1 LAYHRLADP
10 DAPDFDTFK
19 PNVSATP
26 AAFAAQMDF
35 IRPRFNVVAVSDV
48 LAWLRGQ
55 QPLPSNPLLI
65 TFDDGYRD
73 NLDYALP
80 ILQERNL
87 PAVIFLATDY
97 TGEIS
102 PFYWDLLA
110 YCFHHTPQTEVDLPL
125 AGRQRW
131 GDEKSRAVVMANWLY
146 ILKKLPDDEKR
157 LIIKQLPQTL
167 AVSIPADA
175 FAGLHLTWDQV
186 RTLVAA
192 GVDMGAHTE
201 SHPILT
207 RISLDQAR
215 REVTGSKKRIEAEI
229 NRPVT
234 TFAYPNGLAADFNPA
249 LQRLLQ
255 QTGFEAAF
263 TLLPGP
269 ARPAEVRRTPLAVR
283 RILIQHKDT
292 LPRFAAKVIGLPR
305 WVEPLR
311 KQ

>member
-1 LAYHRLADP
+1 
-10 DAPDFDTFK
+10 
-19 PNVSATP
+19 
-26 AAFAAQMDF
+26 MDF
-35 IRPRFNVVAVSDV
+35 IRSRFNVISVSDV
-48 LAWLRGQ
+48 LAWLRGR

-97 TGEIS
+97 TGEIA

-125 AGRQRW
+125 AGRQAW
-131 GDEKSRAVVMANWLY
+131 HDEKSRAAVIANWLF
-146 ILKKLPDDEKR
+146 ILKRLPEAEKR
-157 LIIKQLPQTL
+157 LAVEKLPRAL
-167 AVSIPADA
+167 SVSVPTDA
-175 FAGLHLTWDQV
+175 FSGLHLSWDQV

-192 GVDMGAHTE
+192 GIDMGAHTQ

-207 RISLDQAR
+207 RISLEQAR
-215 REVTGSKKRIEAEI
+215 REVTGSKSRIEVEI

-234 TFAYPNGLAADFNPA
+234 TFAYPNGLVADFNPA

-255 QTGFEAAF
+255 QSGFEAAF
-263 TLLPGP
+263 TLVPGP

-292 LPRFAAKVIGLPR
+292 LPRFVAKVMGLPR

-311 KQ
+311 KS